1 MIRPILA
8 AVAALFPVS
17 AMAHDGLTL
26 RDAYA
31 RSSNPQVGAVFL
43 VVENH
48 KEIECRLVGAA
59 SEAAE
64 RVELHTHAE
73 KNGVMA
79 MMQVDEIAIPAGGE
93 HALARGGDHVMLM
106 GLKKP
111 LASGDIVTLTLDFG
125 DCGTET
131 VEAALD
137 NDRADAPA
145 ADGHMGH

>member
-17 AMAHDGLTL
+17 AIAHDGLTL

-73 KNGVMA
+73 KNGVMT
-79 MMQVDEIAIPAGGE
+79 MMQVDEIAIPAGSE

-106 GLKKP
+106 GLKEP
-111 LASGDIVTLTLDFG
+111 LASGDTVTLTLDFG

-131 VEAALD
+131 VEAELD
-137 NDRADAPA
+137 NDRTDAPA